1 MTLRALLAAAE
12 EAGVTLSVEAARLR
26 MEYLPGVDPAL
37 LAALRER
44 KGEILGWLTRDKR
57 GWLRLES
64 RLLGETILLTFDEQ
78 APIPEAY
85 AGLACYTLAEAARF
99 LGNPEDLVRQH
110 RERGAAADRG
120 LLAGAP
126 LRAEVCHIF
135 AGVALESQPD
145 AAGP

>member
-1 MTLRALLAAAE
+1 MVTLRALLAAAQ
-12 EAGVTLSVEAARLR
+12 EAGVTFAAEEKRLGVEFTS
-26 MEYLPGVDPAL
+26 GTDPAL

-44 KGEILGWLTRDKR
+44 KGEILGWLTRDR
-57 GWLRLES
+57 GWFRLKSE
-64 RLLGETILLTFDEQ
+64 LLGEVVLIACDTE
-78 APIPEAY
+78 APLPEEY
-85 AGLACYTLAEAARF
+85 ADLACYSLTEAAPF
-99 LGNPEDLVRQH
+99 LGNPEDLVRFH
-110 RERGAAADRG
+110 RERGAAAAAG

>member
-44 KGEILGWLTRDKR
+44 KGEILGWLTTGR
-57 GWLRLES
+57 GWFRLES

-126 LRAEVCHIF
+126 LRAVVCLLF
-135 AGVALESQPD
+135 EGVALESQPD

>member
-12 EAGVTLSVEAARLR
+12 EAGVALAAAEQQLR
-26 MEYLPGVDPAL
+26 RRYPAGTDPAL

-64 RLLGETILLTFDEQ
+64 RLLGETILLTFDTE
-78 APIPEAY
+78 APIPEEY
-85 AGLACYTLAEAARF
+85 VGLACYSLTEAARF
-99 LGNPEDLVRQH
+99 LGNPEDLVRFH
-110 RERGAAADRG
+110 RERGAAAAAG
-120 LLAGAP
+120 LLAGTP

>member
-12 EAGVTLSVEAARLR
+12 EAGVTFAAEEKRLGVEFTS
-26 MEYLPGVDPAL
+26 GTDPAL

-64 RLLGETILLTFDEQ
+64 RLLGETILLPFDEQ
-78 APIPEAY
+78 APLPEEY
-85 AGLACYTLAEAARF
+85 AGLACYPLTEAARF
-99 LGNPEDLVRQH
+99 LGNPEDLVRFH
-110 RERGAAADRG
+110 RERGAAAAAG

-126 LRAEVCHIF
+126 LRAVVCHIF

>member
-1 MTLRALLAAAE
+1 MTLRALLAAAD
-12 EAGVTLSVEAARLR
+12 EAGVALAAAEQQLR
-26 MEYLPGVDPAL
+26 RRYPAGTDPAL

-78 APIPEAY
+78 APIPEEY
-85 AGLACYTLAEAARF
+85 AGLACYPLTEAARF
-99 LGNPEDLVRQH
+99 LGNPEDLVRFH
-110 RERGAAADRG
+110 RERGAAAAAG